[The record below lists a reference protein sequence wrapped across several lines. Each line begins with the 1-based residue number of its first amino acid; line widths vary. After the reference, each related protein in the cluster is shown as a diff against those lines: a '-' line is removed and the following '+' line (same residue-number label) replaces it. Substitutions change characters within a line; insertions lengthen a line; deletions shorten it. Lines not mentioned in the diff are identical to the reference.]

1 MKKEL
6 LDWIDRETDRLD
18 RAEDGLEPEHDESDP
33 VPETLRQV
41 LAGTAPE
48 DHPRKH

>member
-1 MKKEL
+1 MKKKL

-18 RAEDGLEPEHDESDP
+18 RADDGREPENSEADS
-33 VPETLRQV
+33 VPETLRNV

-48 DHPRKH
+48 KPPQAQ